1 MGKIAFF
8 HTGKFA
14 EYITIATEDGCVA
27 VISQVFIESDLDYRT
42 ETDVLSETLALHYIE
57 NQQYIREELEKLG
70 VFNVEKYKE
79 KQLEEEQKRKEK
91 ARLVNVKG
99 FNVHEYHKK
108 ILY

>member
-1 MGKIAFF
+1 MMQILNSRTINQLIGKKIAFF

-57 NQQYIREELEKLG
+57 NQQYIR
-70 VFNVEKYKE
+70 
-79 KQLEEEQKRKEK
+79 
-91 ARLVNVKG
+91 
-99 FNVHEYHKK
+99 
-108 ILY
+108 